1 MEDYIMAG
9 AVALIGTLASLLL
22 NAYGSSQSAEA
33 NDKAQG
39 LLNKRIND
47 LDSWYNA
54 ESSKDYTQTPEG
66 QATQRRL
73 ESQMKKALES
83 QNNDAVRTGATPESK
98 VALQGELQEKYS
110 DAISNLSGLTTQ
122 RKEGLRRDYM
132 LNMNNLL
139 NQQTGMYSQE
149 QNNWTNLASNIS
161 GALGA
166 LSQADSQGV
175 FDDLFNSESKYI
187 AGTGSGMYSSRGF

>member
-1 MEDYIMAG
+1 MS
-9 AVALIGTLASLLL
+9 ALALVGTLASLLL
-22 NAYGSSQSAEA
+22 SAYGSSQSAEA

-54 ESSKDYTQTPEG
+54 ESSKDYTQTQEG
-66 QATQRRL
+66 QATMRRL

-98 VALQGELQEKYS
+98 VAVQSELQEKYS
-110 DAISNLSGLTTQ
+110 DAVSNLSGLTTQ

-132 LNMNNLL
+132 SSMNNLL
-139 NQQTGMYSQE
+139 NQQAGMYSQE
-149 QNNWTNLASNIS
+149 QDNWTNLASNIS
-161 GALGA
+161 GALTSLGGA
-166 LSQADSQGV
+166 ESQGA
-175 FDDLFNSESKYI
+175 FDNLFK
-187 AGTGSGMYSSRGF
+187 